1 MLAGVP
7 SRYPSACSTST
18 AAAVRAGRRI
28 TSTSS
33 ISSVRA
39 PLTTASSISC
49 STGEGVWCTT
59 RSLGI
64 GADSTADVYRRA
76 GGRYQRVEERGD
88 VDRDPHAA
96 VGGRPERH
104 LCVPVDRVEGA
115 DEEHGVVHLAER
127 HVHPTRHERK
137 CGEVAGRRDG
147 IAAAVRRAEVATA
160 GGGDV
165 ADQQDTIVLVQ
176 DENLVFQAD
185 LDPHTAAAGNQ

>member
-18 AAAVRAGRRI
+18 AAAVRAGRRT

-64 GADSTADVYRRA
+64 SADSAADVYRRA
-76 GGRYQRVEERGD
+76 GGWYQRVEERGD

-104 LCVPVDRVEGA
+104 LGVPVDRVEGA

-127 HVHPTRHERK
+127 HVHPARHERK

-147 IAAAVRRAEVATA
+147 VAAAVRRAEVVPA
-160 GGGDV
+160 GGGHV
-165 ADQQDTIVLVQ
+165 ADQRDMVAFVEDHDLVLYV
-176 DENLVFQAD
+176 D
-185 LDPHTAAAGNQ
+185 LDP